1 MQIKTVPDRT
11 YQIRRRNIFDFKFVT
26 YLICL
31 VVTKG
36 HTYLKN
42 LQFCLSMR
50 DPRLPPSI
58 KELKPK
64 KIIPNSG

>member
-36 HTYLKN
+36 HTYLK
-42 LQFCLSMR
+42 
-50 DPRLPPSI
+50 
-58 KELKPK
+58 KPAVLFK
-64 KIIPNSG
+64 YARPKVTTKY